1 MHYVALQ
8 LCLQAFVFQPLKTNL
23 VPSCQVL
30 HCGRQLPVT
39 ITLANIISKSF
50 GEEYQERK
58 MEEEQEA
65 QAAAAASGGLQEGL
79 GADGTISIPLFG
91 ELI

>member
-1 MHYVALQ
+1 
-8 LCLQAFVFQPLKTNL
+8 
-23 VPSCQVL
+23 
-30 HCGRQLPVT
+30 
-39 ITLANIISKSF
+39 
-50 GEEYQERK
+50 